1 MQIKNRH
8 ILPVVMALILAPT
21 ALAGVY
27 KWVDKD
33 GNVHFGDQPPAEVKQ
48 KSEFKA
54 TNNTPLVPA
63 PTAAPASLSEK
74 DAEFRKRQIEKSEKE
89 KQGAEA
95 EKLKAA
101 KDERCRKMKTSVD
114 EMTSGYRI
122 YDYDKSGQRY
132 YLDDSQRAK
141 AVDDA
146 KNNYNK
152 ECK

>member
-8 ILPVVMALILAPT
+8 ILPAVLVLILAQ
-21 ALAGVY
+21 LSVAGVY

-33 GNVHFGDQPPAEVKQ
+33 GKVHFGDQPPTEAKQ

-54 TNNTPLVPA
+54 ANKPPA
-63 PTAAPASLSEK
+63 VSAPATPVNLSEQ

-89 KQGAEA
+89 KKGAEA
-95 EKLKAA
+95 ERLKGE
-101 KDERCRKMKTSVD
+101 KEERCRKMKSAVD
-114 EMTSGYRI
+114 EMASGYRM

-141 AVDDA
+141 ALDEA
-146 KNNYNK
+146 KSNYNK

>member
-8 ILPVVMALILAPT
+8 ILPAVMALILAQT
-21 ALAGVY
+21 SLAGVY

-33 GNVHFGDQPPAEVKQ
+33 GNVHFGDQPPVEAKQ
-48 KSEFKA
+48 KSEIKA
-54 TNNTPLVPA
+54 TGK
-63 PTAAPASLSEK
+63 APAVSAPVAPANLSEK

-89 KQGAEA
+89 KKGAEA
-95 EKLKAA
+95 EKLKIE
-101 KDERCRKMKTSVD
+101 KEERCRKMKTSAD
-114 EMTSGYRI
+114 EMSSGYRI

-141 AVDDA
+141 AVEDA